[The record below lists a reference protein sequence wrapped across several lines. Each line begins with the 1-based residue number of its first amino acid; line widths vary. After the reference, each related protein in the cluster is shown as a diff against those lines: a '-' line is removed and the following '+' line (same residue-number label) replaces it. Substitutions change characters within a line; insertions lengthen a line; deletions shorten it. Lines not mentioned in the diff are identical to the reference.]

1 MSKFYTS
8 VYLNR
13 GEILLR
19 GYEGGERIQHA
30 IPYRPYLFVT
40 SRIKNTEYRTLKG
53 QQVDKI
59 EFGSVYEAR
68 DYIKRYKDIDG
79 LEIYGLTNFVYTF
92 IHDHYPGAIDYDPGL
107 ISVVSLDIETEATG
121 GFPNI
126 ETADKPITAIT
137 ISKRGKMVVF
147 GCNDFN
153 VPADQVDNIT
163 YLKCKDEADL
173 LDKFVR
179 VWRSKQFIP
188 DVLTGWNVEFFD
200 MPYIINRITRILGN
214 ESAKRLSPWGILSS
228 REVEIAGRSYV
239 IPEIVGLT
247 ILDYMQLYKK
257 FSFTMQESYKLDH
270 IANVVLGERKVDY
283 HDEGYESLDDLYRR
297 NYQRYIEYNIQD
309 TRLIDRMEDKL
320 KFIEQVFALAYD
332 GKINYL
338 DTFTSVR
345 SWDMYIHNELLSK
358 KIVIPQFD
366 PADRVKDEPIEG
378 GFVKEPKPGMYKWVV
393 SFDLN
398 SLYPHL
404 IMQYNIS
411 PETYV
416 GMISSLNVKDGVDKI
431 LNGALNDPAIRN
443 ELKAQNVTVAA
454 TGCMFD
460 KDYRGFLP
468 EMMQRLYDDRVRYK
482 KQMIEAKQKFEKTP
496 TYELEKEIARCHN
509 MQLAKKI
516 QLNSVYGALGNR
528 YFRWYDP
535 RYAESI
541 TKSGQLSIRW
551 MEKNINE
558 RLNTVLK
565 TNGIDYV
572 IACDTDSMY
581 INMDKFVEVTYPDH
595 TADETVKY
603 LDKVCEEYFEP
614 FIDKCYDELASYV
627 NAFEQKM
634 KMKREAIAD
643 KGIWTAKKR
652 YILNVYNNEG
662 VQYSEPKLKIAGI
675 EAVRSSTPAV
685 VRDTIKKTL
694 EMIMTSTEDDLI
706 DFINSERER
715 FKTLRFED
723 VAFPRGCKELE
734 KWMDNTT
741 SNKIY
746 KTGCPIHVKGAII
759 YNYLLREKG
768 LTEKYEPVH
777 RGEKIKFCY
786 LRMPNVLGEHVIST
800 PGTLPPEFDLDSMI
814 DYDTQFEKAF
824 LDPIKTILDV
834 IGWKTERRNTLE
846 SFFS

>member
-1 MSKFYTS
+1 MSKFYTN
-8 VYLNR
+8 VHLNR

-19 GYEGGERIQHA
+19 GYENGERVQHS

-40 SRIKNTEYRTLKG
+40 SRVKNTEFRTLKG
-53 QQVDKI
+53 VPVDKI

-68 DYIKRYKDIDG
+68 DYMKRYKDVDG
-79 LEIYGLTNFVYTF
+79 LEIYGLTNFIYTF
-92 IHDHYPGAIDYDPGL
+92 IHDHYPGVIDYDPKQV
-107 ISVVSLDIETEATG
+107 SVVSLDIETDASG
-121 GFPNI
+121 GFPDI
-126 ETADKPITAIT
+126 QTADKQVTAIT
-137 ISKRGKMVVF
+137 ISKKGKMVVF
-147 GCNDFN
+147 GYYDF
-153 VPADQVDNIT
+153 VIPEGEEENIT

-173 LDKFVR
+173 LDKFIK

-200 MPYIINRITRILGN
+200 MPYLINRITRILGP
-214 ESAKRLSPWGILSS
+214 EAAKRMSPWGLLNS
-228 REVEIAGRSYV
+228 REVEIAGRTYN
-239 IPEIVGLT
+239 IPEVVGVT
-247 ILDYMQLYKK
+247 ILDYLQLYKK
-257 FSFTMQESYKLDH
+257 FSFTMQETYKLDH
-270 IANVVLGERKVDY
+270 IANVVLGERKLDY
-283 HDEGYESLDDLYRR
+283 DALGYANLDEFYKGDF
-297 NYQRYIEYNIQD
+297 QKYIEYNIQD
-309 TRLIDRMEDKL
+309 TRLVDRLEDKL

-366 PADRVKDEPIEG
+366 PGDRTKDEPIEG
-378 GFVKEPKPGMYKWVV
+378 GYVKEPVPAMYKWVV

-416 GMISSLNVKDGVDKI
+416 GMISSLNVNDGVDKI

-443 ELKAQNVTVAA
+443 EMKAQNVSVAA

-468 EMMQRLYDDRVRYK
+468 EMMQRLYDDRVKFK
-482 KQMIEAKQKFEKTP
+482 KQMLEAKQQYEKTP

-528 YFRWYDP
+528 FFRWYDP

-551 MEKNINE
+551 MENNINAH
-558 RLNTVLK
+558 LNKLLK
-565 TNGIDYV
+565 TDNKDYV

-581 INMDKFVEVTYPDH
+581 IEMDGFVEKTFPGR
-595 TADETVKY
+595 TEQETVKY

-614 FIDKCYDELASYV
+614 FIDKCYAELAEYV
-627 NAFEQKM
+627 NAYDQKM

-643 KGIWTAKKR
+643 KGIWIAKKR

-662 VQYSEPKLKIAGI
+662 VQYAEPKLKMAGI

-685 VRDTIKKTL
+685 VRDQIKTAL
-694 EMIMTSTEDDLI
+694 VMIMTKTEDEVI
-706 DFINSERER
+706 DYIATERDR
-715 FKTLRFED
+715 FKTLSFEEI
-723 VAFPRGCKELE
+723 AFPRGCKELE
-734 KWMDNTT
+734 KWMDNST
-741 SNKIY
+741 SSKIY
-746 KTGCPIHVKGAII
+746 KTGCPIHVKGAIM
-759 YNYLLREKG
+759 YNYLLKEKK
-768 LTEKYEPVH
+768 LTNKYEMVN
-777 RGEKIKFCY
+777 RGDKIKFCY
-786 LRMPNVLGEHVIST
+786 LKTPNIIGEHVIST
-800 PGTLPPEFDLDSMI
+800 PGKLPPEIELDTFI

-824 LDPIKTILDV
+824 LDPIKNILNV
-834 IGWKTERRNTLE
+834 IGWESERRNTLE
-846 SFFS
+846 SFFT

>member
-1 MSKFYTS
+1 MSKFYTN

-19 GYEGGERIQHA
+19 GYENGERVQHA

-40 SRIKNTEYRTLKG
+40 SRVKNTEYRTLKG
-53 QQVDKI
+53 TPVDKV
-59 EFGSVYEAR
+59 EFGSIYEAR
-68 DYIKRYKDIDG
+68 DYIKRYKDVDG

-92 IHDHYPGAIDYDPGL
+92 IHDHYPGTIDYDPSV

-147 GCNDFN
+147 GCKDFTI
-153 VPADQVDNIT
+153 PKDQEENIT

-173 LDKFVR
+173 LDKFIK
-179 VWRSKQFIP
+179 VWRSKQFVP

-214 ESAKRLSPWGILSS
+214 ESAKRLSPWGLLSS
-228 REVEIAGRSYV
+228 REVEIAGRNYV

-270 IANVVLGERKVDY
+270 IASVVLGDRKVDY
-283 HDEGYESLDDLYRR
+283 KDEGYESLDDLYQR

-366 PADRVKDEPIEG
+366 PSDRVKDEPIEG
-378 GFVKEPKPGMYKWVV
+378 GFVKEPIPGMYKWVV

-416 GMISSLNVKDGVDKI
+416 GMISSLNVKEGVDKI
-431 LNGALNDPAIRN
+431 LNGALKDPAIRN
-443 ELKAQNVTVAA
+443 ELIAQNVAIAA

-482 KQMIEAKQKFEKTP
+482 QQMLEAKRKYEKDP
-496 TYELEKEIARCHN
+496 SYELEKEIARCHN

-551 MEKNINE
+551 MEKKMNE
-558 RLNTVLK
+558 RLNSILK
-565 TNGIDYV
+565 TDKVDYV

-581 INMDKFVEVTYPDH
+581 INLEKFVEVTYPGHNVQD
-595 TADETVKY
+595 TVKY

-614 FIDKCYDELASYV
+614 FIDKCYDELSEYV
-627 NAFEQKM
+627 NAFDQKM

-652 YILNVYNNEG
+652 YILHVYNNEG
-662 VQYSEPKLKIAGI
+662 VQYTEPKLKIAGI

-694 EMIMTSTEDDLI
+694 TMIMTNTEDELI
-706 DFINSERER
+706 DFITSERDR
-715 FKTLRFED
+715 FKSLKFED

-734 KWMDNTT
+734 KWMDNSS
-741 SNKIY
+741 SNMLY
-746 KTGCPIHVKGAII
+746 KKGCPIHVKGAII
-759 YNYLLREKG
+759 YNYLLKEKG
-768 LTEKYEPVH
+768 LSDKYEAVH

-786 LRMPNVLGEHVIST
+786 LRTPNILGEHVIST
-800 PGTLPPEFDLDSMI
+800 PGTLPPELELDSVI

>member
-1 MSKFYTS
+1 
-8 VYLNR
+8 
-13 GEILLR
+13 
-19 GYEGGERIQHA
+19 
-30 IPYRPYLFVT
+30 
-40 SRIKNTEYRTLKG
+40 
-53 QQVDKI
+53 
-59 EFGSVYEAR
+59 
-68 DYIKRYKDIDG
+68 
-79 LEIYGLTNFVYTF
+79 
-92 IHDHYPGAIDYDPGL
+92 
-107 ISVVSLDIETEATG
+107 
-121 GFPNI
+121 
-126 ETADKPITAIT
+126 
-137 ISKRGKMVVF
+137 
-147 GCNDFN
+147 
-153 VPADQVDNIT
+153 
-163 YLKCKDEADL
+163 
-173 LDKFVR
+173 
-179 VWRSKQFIP
+179 
-188 DVLTGWNVEFFD
+188 
-200 MPYIINRITRILGN
+200 
-214 ESAKRLSPWGILSS
+214 
-228 REVEIAGRSYV
+228 
-239 IPEIVGLT
+239 
-247 ILDYMQLYKK
+247 
-257 FSFTMQESYKLDH
+257 
-270 IANVVLGERKVDY
+270 
-283 HDEGYESLDDLYRR
+283 
-297 NYQRYIEYNIQD
+297 
-309 TRLIDRMEDKL
+309 
-320 KFIEQVFALAYD
+320 
-332 GKINYL
+332 
-338 DTFTSVR
+338 
-345 SWDMYIHNELLSK
+345 
-358 KIVIPQFD
+358 
-366 PADRVKDEPIEG
+366 
-378 GFVKEPKPGMYKWVV
+378 
-393 SFDLN
+393 
-398 SLYPHL
+398 
-404 IMQYNIS
+404 
-411 PETYV
+411 
-416 GMISSLNVKDGVDKI
+416 
-431 LNGALNDPAIRN
+431 
-443 ELKAQNVTVAA
+443 
-454 TGCMFD
+454 
-460 KDYRGFLP
+460 
-468 EMMQRLYDDRVRYK
+468 
-482 KQMIEAKQKFEKTP
+482 
-496 TYELEKEIARCHN
+496 
-509 MQLAKKI
+509 
-516 QLNSVYGALGNR
+516 
-528 YFRWYDP
+528 
-535 RYAESI
+535 
-541 TKSGQLSIRW
+541 